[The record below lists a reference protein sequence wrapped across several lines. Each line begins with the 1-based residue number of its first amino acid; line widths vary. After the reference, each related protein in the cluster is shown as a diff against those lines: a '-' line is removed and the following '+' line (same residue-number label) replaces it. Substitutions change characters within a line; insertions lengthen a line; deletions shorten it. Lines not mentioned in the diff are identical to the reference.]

1 MKVSRGTL
9 GSSAAEQTLLDG
21 GLHEVRDEGIMI
33 DGIGNQVKRIRIGN
47 GFNSQKEPQEK
58 EYRS

>member
-9 GSSAAEQTLLDG
+9 GSSAAEQTLLDGGGG

-33 DGIGNQVKRIRIGN
+33 DGIGNQVKRIRIEN
-47 GFNSQKEPQEK
+47 GFNYQEE
-58 EYRS
+58 EYRN